1 MKRTVGIA
9 TLVGGLLLILV
20 PRFILPVCEY
30 QGYQPMHCSD
40 TARAE
45 LYAGILLVG
54 AGIAVLLLRR
64 PGLVLGA
71 LLTAIAVAA
80 AAFTFPEVYGYCKSP
95 KMPCN
100 YGTIPAIRLIA
111 TAAAVTTLIASG
123 FSIKQLLRKD
133 KS

>member
-1 MKRTVGIA
+1 MKRTAGIA
-9 TLVGGLLLILV
+9 ALIGGLLLILV

-45 LYAGILLVG
+45 LYAGILLAG
-54 AGIAVLLLRR
+54 AGAAILLLRR

-71 LLTAIAVAA
+71 LLAVIAAAA

-111 TAAAVTTLIASG
+111 AATAITALIASG
-123 FSIKQLLRKD
+123 FTVKQLLHKD
-133 KS
+133 RS

>member
-1 MKRTVGIA
+1 MKRTAGIA
-9 TLVGGLLLILV
+9 SLIGGLLLILV

-40 TARAE
+40 TAHTE
-45 LYAGILLVG
+45 LYAGILLAG
-54 AGIAVLLLRR
+54 AGVAVMLFRR

-71 LLTAIAVAA
+71 LLAAIAVSAA
-80 AAFTFPEVYGYCKSP
+80 ALAFPEFYGYCKSP

-111 TAAAVTTLIASG
+111 VMTAVTALIASG
-123 FSIKQLLRKD
+123 GAIKQLLRKG